1 MLQEL
6 KQRGDLYK
14 EVKNR
19 LIKCLIKVI
28 NLVEIFQELQSLG
41 FFLFFNLSLHYMNI
55 M

>member
-19 LIKCLIKVI
+19 LIKCLKVI